1 MKLNPTETAKKYLA
15 AREALAL
22 AEQAKAEA
30 EALLKEALAQVGTD
44 STVVEGVK
52 IALVRGERP
61 NYDADA
67 LRDLIS
73 PALFKQVT
81 KVAVDGKKFKAA
93 VELGKVKA
101 DVAEAVT
108 KNTPYEQVRVTDIA
122 GEKSEDAKTAKV
134 A

>member
-1 MKLNPTETAKKYLA
+1 MKLNPTETAKAYLA

-30 EALLKEALAQVGTD
+30 EALLKEMFAQTGTEAA
-44 STVVEGVK
+44 VVDGVK

-67 LRDLIS
+67 LRDLVS
-73 PALFKQVT
+73 PALFKTVT
-81 KVAVDGKKFKAA
+81 KATVDGKKFKAA

-108 KNTPYEQVRVTDIA
+108 KNTPYEQVRVTEIA
-122 GEKSEDAKTAKV
+122 GEKSGDKQSAKV